1 MIIVSNKLAPVKPI
15 DATPEVNRV
24 LAARD
29 EWHTDFEAG
38 RLAFRHGKLP
48 DARWSK
54 AMRDGW
60 NFAGEIANLAATAA
74 PATVQERWADR
85 EECEYL
91 PLSEEPGYSESTQPW
106 LW

>member
-38 RLAFRHGKLP
+38 RLAFRRGELP
-48 DARWSK
+48 KADWSK
-54 AMRDGW
+54 AKADGW
-60 NFAGEIANLAATAA
+60 NFAGELSFLAATAA
-74 PATVQERWADR
+74 PAATQERWADR

>member
-38 RLAFRHGKLP
+38 RIAFRRGELP
-48 DARWSK
+48 K
-54 AMRDGW
+54 EFG
-60 NFAGEIANLAATAA
+60 
-74 PATVQERWADR
+74 
-85 EECEYL
+85 EECV
-91 PLSEEPGYSESTQPW
+91 
-106 LW
+106 

>member
-38 RLAFRHGKLP
+38 RLAFRRGELP
-48 DARWSK
+48 KADWSK
-54 AMRDGW
+54 AKADGW
-60 NFAGEIANLAATAA
+60 SFGGEIANLAATAA
-74 PATVQERWADR
+74 PVAVQDRWAAC

-106 LW
+106 LY